1 MQKVVLLGSTGS
13 VGKSSLEVIEKNK
26 EKFEIVC
33 LVAFSNEKLIKAQAI
48 RHEKAKIYIEKSSDK
63 FSTRKILKKDDL
75 LKLISSENVD
85 IVIAA
90 ISGSA
95 GLELVHHSIVSGKKV
110 LIANKEPLVMA
121 GEFIVNEA
129 KKYGAQIIPIDSEHC
144 SIHQSLQGKKE
155 NSISKITLTCSGG
168 PFNNLPKSKFKY
180 ISSKQAL
187 KHPIWKMGRK
197 ITIDSSTLMNKALEI
212 IEAKYLFNEDP
223 DKIEAIIHPEGL
235 IHSLVEFYDGTIL
248 ASMALPDMKIPIS
261 YGLGFPDTIENG
273 VNKINL
279 QKLKNLS
286 FKAIDPQKFPSIDFA
301 YFALKYEKGMP
312 IILNAANEVAVEL
325 FLENKISFLSIYKL
339 ISSTLNYADKSN
351 MDLTSVSLESIL
363 EFNDEAKKIALNFAI
378 KNNK

>member
-301 YFALKYEKGMP
+301 YFALKHEKGMP

>member
-26 EKFEIVC
+26 EKFEIAC
-33 LVAFSNEKLIKAQAI
+33 LVAFSNEKLIKAQAT
-48 RHEKAKIYIEKSSDK
+48 RHEKAKIYIEKSSDNLP
-63 FSTRKILKKDDL
+63 TKKLIKKNDL

-301 YFALKYEKGMP
+301 YFALKHEKGMP

-325 FLENKISFLSIYKL
+325 FLENKIRFLSIYKL

>member
-26 EKFEIVC
+26 EKFEIAC
-33 LVAFSNEKLIKAQAI
+33 LVAFSNEKLIKAQAK
-48 RHEKAKIYIEKSSDK
+48 RHEKAKIYIEKSSDNLP
-63 FSTRKILKKDDL
+63 TKKLIKKNDL

-144 SIHQSLQGKKE
+144 SVHQSLQGKKE

-301 YFALKYEKGMP
+301 YFALKHEKGMP

>member
-1 MQKVVLLGSTGS
+1 MQKVVILGSTGS
-13 VGKSSLEVIEKNK
+13 VGKSSLEVIEKNR
-26 EKFEIVC
+26 EKYEIAC
-33 LVAFSNEKLIKAQAI
+33 LVALSNEKLIKAQAKK
-48 RHEKAKIYIEKSSDK
+48 HKKAKIYIEKPRDKISS
-63 FSTRKILKKDDL
+63 KKLINKNDL
-75 LKLISSENVD
+75 LKLISGKDVD

-90 ISGSA
+90 ISGSD
-95 GLELVHHSIVSGKKV
+95 GLELIHHSLASGKKV

-121 GEFIVNEA
+121 GDFLVNEA

-144 SIHQSLQGKKE
+144 SIHQSIQGKKE

-168 PFNNLPKSKFKY
+168 PFYNLTKSKFKY

-212 IEAKYLFNEDP
+212 IEAKYLFNQNP
-223 DKIEAIIHPEGL
+223 NKIEAIIHPEGL

-248 ASMALPDMKIPIS
+248 ASIALPDMKIPIS

-286 FKAIDPQKFPSIDFA
+286 FKPIDTKKFPSIDFA
-301 YFALKYEKGMP
+301 YFALNHEKGMP

-325 FLENKISFLSIYKL
+325 FLKNKITFLNIYKL

-363 EFNDEAKKIALNFAI
+363 EFNREAKKIALNLAA
-378 KNNK
+378 KNNR

>member
-26 EKFEIVC
+26 EKFEIAC
-33 LVAFSNEKLIKAQAI
+33 LVAFSNEKLIKAQAK
-48 RHEKAKIYIEKSSDK
+48 RHEKAKIYIEKSSDNLP
-63 FSTRKILKKDDL
+63 TKKLIKKNDL

-168 PFNNLPKSKFKY
+168 PFSNLPKSKFKY

-248 ASMALPDMKIPIS
+248 ASMASPDMKIPIS

-301 YFALKYEKGMP
+301 YFALKHEKGMP

-351 MDLTSVSLESIL
+351 MYLTSVSLESIL
-363 EFNDEAKKIALNFAI
+363 EFNDEAKKIALSFAI